1 MTVAGT
7 ARDIEGHA
15 PALLL
20 LGYCFSLSSVQI
32 LTYAIFYLWPRSNPN
47 QIWSP
52 SVKST
57 SFTAAFQALILI
69 LVSMEVHMIP
79 NGSGGSSW
87 QDHVFNSLQLML
99 ALIPFLYVWNDSGA
113 WYKSFNV
120 AKKQLSRTWFVM
132 SVCSTA
138 FYAYSSYHAYLEA
151 NPDGW
156 LFGRNSRW
164 WGQLSWFIPWRLEK
178 AHIGHSSTYLMGI
191 LGDHAWINALGWDVI
206 FSLVGLLFW
215 SVYGSANVRTML
227 QCSVCPW
234 MEDVNIIGG
243 KVLGQLGDGLE
254 EAFET
259 VEENT
264 EGLRMATRRGMK
276 QLQGAADRVR
286 EEIPEQ
292 LRRRGVSRY
301 LPDIS
306 SSFSDEQSLR
316 RYVKMLLFALASSN
330 LSSQSKNHKIQ
341 VTVKPTEHQK
351 HQVAK

>member
-1 MTVAGT
+1 M
-7 ARDIEGHA
+7 
-15 PALLL
+15 
-20 LGYCFSLSSVQI
+20 
-32 LTYAIFYLWPRSNPN
+32 
-47 QIWSP
+47 
-52 SVKST
+52 
-57 SFTAAFQALILI
+57 
-69 LVSMEVHMIP
+69 LV
-79 NGSGGSSW
+79 
-87 QDHVFNSLQLML
+87 
-99 ALIPFLYVWNDSGA
+99 LIPFLYIWNDSGA
-113 WYKSFNV
+113 WYESFNV

-234 MEDVNIIGG
+234 MEDVNILGG
-243 KVLGQLGDGLE
+243 KVLGQLSEGLE
-254 EAFET
+254 EAVET

-264 EGLRMATRRGMK
+264 EGLRTATRRRMK
-276 QLQGAADRVR
+276 QLKGAADRLR
-286 EEIPEQ
+286 EEVPGE
-292 LRRRGVSRY
+292 LRRRGVSRH

-306 SSFSDEQSLR
+306 SSFSDEQSLQ
-316 RYVKMLLFALASSN
+316 RYVKYFYLLWHLVTHFHSPRSTRSRSRSRSRSSRQSTRSTRSRDSRRN
-330 LSSQSKNHKIQ
+330 ARRSSERDTDSDDGHSQSVWSSFTAWTTGWWSQSKGSAEQGSSLGDSTFTAAEAEAAALTYVLWIIGGLGTASAA
-341 VTVKPTEHQK
+341 VFGADEI
-351 HQVAK
+351 